1 MHHKLHLHGARESLV
16 RTTSWGRGYGSSKS
30 YATLAMGDEAWGL
43 VQTASAFWSGAQW
56 FKADEVVKPWIL
68 FSQVV
73 LQGKYF

>member
-1 MHHKLHLHGARESLV
+1 
-16 RTTSWGRGYGSSKS
+16 
-30 YATLAMGDEAWGL
+30 MGDEAWGL